1 MRGESKRVDVNLLAF
16 DKRRRALNRELK
28 ERGVVLHGLLKS
40 LPVLLPVGV
49 LSGRQALLILVGH
62 ALFSLLATADDARFP
77 STLIQSVNDLS
88 SAALSKH
95 VYD

>member
-40 LPVLLPVGV
+40 LPMLLPVSV

-62 ALFSLLATADDARFP
+62 ALFSLLATADDAF
-77 STLIQSVNDLS
+77 SSALIQSVNDLS

>member
-40 LPVLLPVGV
+40 LPVLLPVSV
-49 LSGRQALLILVGH
+49 LPGRQALLILVGH
-62 ALFSLLATADDARFP
+62 ALFSLLATADDAF
-77 STLIQSVNDLS
+77 SSALIQSVNDLS

>member
-62 ALFSLLATADDARFP
+62 ALFSLLATADDAF
-77 STLIQSVNDLS
+77 SSALIQSVNDLS